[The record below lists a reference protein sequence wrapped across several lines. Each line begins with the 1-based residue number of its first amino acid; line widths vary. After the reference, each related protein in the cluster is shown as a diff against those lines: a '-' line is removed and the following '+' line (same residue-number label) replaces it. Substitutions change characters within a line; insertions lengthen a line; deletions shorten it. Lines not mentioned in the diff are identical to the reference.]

1 MDERYKEKIK
11 EIQNFLEELHDMLP
25 FSLEEY
31 CSNLKTKA
39 ACERYFEKIV
49 EATVDLAFLIIKNNL
64 LPVPEDDKQA
74 FDILTDKNIIT
85 TELAERL
92 KDAKGMR
99 NVLIHQYFDIDTEKV
114 EKTIKEDIP
123 KLKSEIQKI
132 LGNFN

>member
-1 MDERYKEKIK
+1 MDERYREKIK

-99 NVLIHQYFDIDTEKV
+99 NVLIHQYGVIDDEKV
-114 EKTIKEDIP
+114 FHAVKEELEKDILEF
-123 KLKSEIQKI
+123 LKAVENNI
-132 LGNFN
+132 

>member
-99 NVLIHQYFDIDTEKV
+99 NVLIHQYGVIDDEKV
-114 EKTIKEDIP
+114 FHAVKEELEKDILEF
-123 KLKSEIQKI
+123 LKAVENNI
-132 LGNFN
+132 